1 MRLGDFRKQP
11 QIAAS
16 DLVGI
21 WVVNLSVSVP
31 ITKNRFFI
39 NIVTLKRK
47 MRFGDLSKQLQ
58 IVATDLVSIW
68 LGNPSVS
75 IPHNE
80 ELIFHK

>member
-1 MRLGDFRKQP
+1 
-11 QIAAS
+11 
-16 DLVGI
+16 
-21 WVVNLSVSVP
+21 
-31 ITKNRFFI
+31 
-39 NIVTLKRK
+39 

-80 ELIFHK
+80 DLIFQ